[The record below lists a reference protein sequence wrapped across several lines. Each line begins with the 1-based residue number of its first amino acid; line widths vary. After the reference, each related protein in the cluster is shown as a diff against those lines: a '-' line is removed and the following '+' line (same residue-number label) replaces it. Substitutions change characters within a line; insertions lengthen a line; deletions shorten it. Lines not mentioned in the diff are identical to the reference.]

1 MLEDIALGRIDDR
14 VQEISQAMHDIDDAV
29 PPQPPRNTPAP
40 PREDGRVPLD
50 TQALRRTRFE
60 LSLHMPASWLFGR
73 IDDVARHLRPWSPPE
88 EALRVRILV
97 GQVTVTVV
105 AAGLIGVLALVNGVY
120 FGSALVGVFL
130 IVTLAGTGLLR
141 LERVPFAVA
150 ARAQRA
156 LLVGFLVVMCL
167 QTEHFEVQQLYWFGM
182 VPLTSA
188 LTLAQRGAW
197 EGAMMAGLGAATV
210 GALRAF
216 GLNFHAQSLPPIA
229 QAVDLAEFLLAL
241 ASLAVV
247 FETLRTRH
255 AQEAE
260 RAAKARRLF
269 LANVSH
275 ELRTPMNGVIGL
287 SELLAASPLG
297 PTQRE
302 HLALLRRS
310 GESMVELIN
319 DLLDLTK
326 LESGQFDLERAPVSV
341 RSVVDDVT
349 ALVAAV
355 ALTKGMR
362 VAPQVDQE
370 VPAWLEG
377 DPLRLRQVLQN
388 LIGNAIKFSAR
399 GDTVGVNVGWS
410 DGWLELAVKDQ
421 GIGMTPEAMAKL
433 FKPFHQ
439 ADETTTRR
447 FGGTGLGLA
456 ITAELAGLMGG
467 DVRVESAPGQGS
479 TFRVRVR
486 APVTTAPPSAASPMP
501 KRATHL
507 GGGRVLVAED
517 NPINQVVTRG
527 LCERLGLEVVMVEN
541 GQEAV
546 AAVEASDFRLVLMDC
561 QMPVMDGYEATER
574 IRHLPAPRCHVP
586 IVALT
591 ASVYREELRQCI
603 VAGMDETLAK
613 PLTSA
618 ALVEVL
624 ERLWARAA

>member
-1 MLEDIALGRIDDR
+1 MA
-14 VQEISQAMHDIDDAV
+14 
-29 PPQPPRNTPAP
+29 AP
-40 PREDGRVPLD
+40 
-50 TQALRRTRFE
+50 
-60 LSLHMPASWLFGR
+60 WLFGR
-73 IDDVARHLRPWSPPE
+73 IDDVARRLRPSSPPE

-97 GQVTVTVV
+97 GQVAVTVLV
-105 AAGLIGVLALVNGVY
+105 SFLTGVLGLVNGVY
-120 FGSALVGVFL
+120 LGSALVGVFVVL
-130 IVTLAGTGLLR
+130 TIAGLRLLQ
-141 LERVPFAVA
+141 LERVPFAVT

-156 LLVGFLVVMCL
+156 LMVGFLVVMCL
-167 QTEHFEVQQLYWFGM
+167 QTERFEVTQLYWFGL

-197 EGAMMAGLGAATV
+197 VGALMGGLGAATV
-210 GALRAF
+210 AALRAL
-216 GLNFHAQSLPPIA
+216 GLNFHAQSLPPA
-229 QAVDLAEFLLAL
+229 GQAMDLAEFLLAL
-241 ASLAVV
+241 ASLAAV

-287 SELLAASPLG
+287 SELLAGSPLG

-326 LESGQFDLERAPVSV
+326 LESGQFDLERAPVAV
-341 RSVVDDVT
+341 RSVLDDVT
-349 ALVAAV
+349 ALVTPIAQ
-355 ALTKGMR
+355 TKGVR
-362 VAPQVDQE
+362 VAPLVDPE
-370 VPAWLEG
+370 VPTWLEG

-388 LIGNAIKFSAR
+388 LLGNAIKFSKQ
-399 GDTVGVNVGWS
+399 GDTVEVSASWG
-410 DGWLELAVKDQ
+410 DGWLELAVRDQ
-421 GIGMTPEAMAKL
+421 GIGMTPQAMGRL

-467 DVRVESAPGQGS
+467 DVRVESAPEKGS

-486 APVTTAPPSAASPMP
+486 APVTMAPPSTASPMP

-527 LCERLGLEVVMVEN
+527 LCERLGLDVVVVEN
-541 GQEAV
+541 GQAAV
-546 AAVEASDFRLVLMDC
+546 AAVEAGDFRLVLMDC
-561 QMPVMDGYEATER
+561 QMPVMDGYEATAQ
-574 IRHLPAPRCHVP
+574 IRRLPAPRCHVP

-591 ASVYREELRQCI
+591 ASVYREELHQCI